1 MRALILTAL
10 VVGLLLAAAGARA
23 ETTDAFWYGKD
34 EAGEPTVRLYVFWST
49 TCPHCRQALP
59 FIRGL
64 DEELSWLE
72 VRPFLLTDRPQ
83 NVDLY
88 LLLTRHFGRVA
99 PGVPTFAFCER
110 LEVGYADEATTGV
123 YLREQL
129 LGCWN
134 RLTAGAE
141 APAEEVALAPVNV
154 PVLGPVDAKA
164 LSLPVFTV
172 LIAGLD
178 AFNPCAFFVLM
189 FLLSFVA
196 HARDRK
202 RMAVIGVI
210 FVTTSGIVYFLFITA
225 WLNAFLWAGE
235 LRWVTTIAALV
246 AILFAVINIKDFV
259 AFRQG
264 PSLTIPK
271 SAKAGLFARMR
282 SLTATTSWPALLLGA
297 VVLAIAANSY
307 ELLCTS
313 GFPMIFSRILTLH
326 GLSTIQYYGYLVLY
340 SVVYVLPLLGLAT
353 VFVVTMGSRKLQEA
367 EGRML
372 KLLSG
377 LMMLGLGSVLLFEPD
392 LLSNPWVA
400 AGLLGASIV
409 LTAAATAIKHV
420 HEATTPPAKRP

>member
-1 MRALILTAL
+1 M
-10 VVGLLLAAAGARA
+10 
-23 ETTDAFWYGKD
+23 
-34 EAGEPTVRLYVFWST
+34 
-49 TCPHCRQALP
+49 
-59 FIRGL
+59 
-64 DEELSWLE
+64 
-72 VRPFLLTDRPQ
+72 
-83 NVDLY
+83 
-88 LLLTRHFGRVA
+88 
-99 PGVPTFAFCER
+99 
-110 LEVGYADEATTGV
+110 EVGYADEATTGA

-129 LGCWN
+129 LDCRN

-141 APAEEVALAPVNV
+141 APAEEAALAPVHV
-154 PVLGPVDAKA
+154 PVIGPVDAMT

-189 FLLSFVA
+189 FLLSLVA

-202 RMAVIGVI
+202 RMAVISVI
-210 FVTTSGIVYFLFITA
+210 FVTTSGIVYFLFIAA

-282 SLTATTSWPALLLGA
+282 SLTVTTSWPALLLGA

-326 GLSTIQYYGYLVLY
+326 ELSTIQYYGYLILY

-353 VFVVTMGSRKLQEA
+353 VFVVTMGSRKLQES

-400 AGLLGASIV
+400 AGLLGAAIA
-409 LTAAATAIKHV
+409 LTAAATSIKHV
-420 HEATTPPAKRP
+420 REAKTPPARRP